1 MTQPTAIK
9 AIFLMLLC
17 TIFSSTAQILLKQ
30 GANQLNYAELESFF
44 YWPLGLGFLSLGIG
58 AVLMMIAFRSGE
70 LSLLFPILSTSY
82 VWVSL
87 LSPIFFAEDSM
98 NYLKWTGVIIILLSV
113 SLLGFSSGK
122 LNANNRGKAQDESGM
137 EAAEKAPA
145 GEKTQA
151 GEKVSAHG

>member
-113 SLLGFSSGK
+113 SLLGFSSK
-122 LNANNRGKAQDESGM
+122 SKANGQGKAQDKGKRTLNSPPF
-137 EAAEKAPA
+137 KA
-145 GEKTQA
+145 TI
-151 GEKVSAHG
+151 